1 MNEDLLRVE
10 DVAIEF
16 RVHDSVVRAVDGVSF
31 RVRPGSTVAIVG
43 ESGSGK
49 SVVSQAILGILPKTA
64 RIAQGRI
71 LFADPKAPGGSID
84 IASILNGEQPAFE
97 PLSRAYLRRML
108 EVQLFPELWQVRT
121 TL

>member
-16 RVHDSVVRAVDGVSF
+16 RVHDSVVRAVDGVGF

-71 LFADPKAPGGSID
+71 
-84 IASILNGEQPAFE
+84 
-97 PLSRAYLRRML
+97 SRA
-108 EVQLFPELWQVRT
+108 
-121 TL
+121 